1 VKARHWIGILVSA
14 VCLWWA
20 LRGTDWGQVG
30 RTLVRADPWLL
41 LAVAAGSL
49 VAVGLRGL
57 RWRLFLPPG
66 APAPGRE
73 LVTAT
78 GIGLMANNV
87 LPVRIGEFVRPW
99 VLGRR
104 TAVPVTTAF
113 GSLLVERLFD
123 ACVLLGV
130 LVAAVLVLDL
140 PPWMTR
146 GAWIAAAAFVALLA
160 ASTAFLFSPR
170 PFFRLVHAL
179 GRRVLPERWEHEI
192 EGALDRFHAGFV
204 LLRDP
209 RRAAVAL
216 GATALLWAANGALFW
231 LGLAAFGAGG
241 VGPGG
246 ALFVQSVAAVGVS
259 LPSSPGFVGTF
270 QASVKA
276 ALGIL
281 GVGEDVA
288 VSYAIAFHVAQY
300 VPVTLA
306 GFVLLGRTNLGLRD
320 IGRSEEQVEAGLE
333 RVGEVVEEAVA
344 ADEARA
350 AADLRDGAAAAS
362 AERAG
367 DRP

>member
-1 VKARHWIGILVSA
+1 MRKLAAGTTRETGARSTRTTLKARHWVGLVVSA

-20 LRGTDWGQVG
+20 LRGTDWNAV
-30 RTLVRADPWLL
+30 RETLAQANPWLL

-49 VAVGLRGL
+49 VVGVWLRGL

-66 APAPGRE
+66 AAAPARE

-104 TAVPVTTAF
+104 TSVPATTAF

-130 LVAAVLVLDL
+130 LVAAVLLLDL
-140 PPWMTR
+140 PTWMTR
-146 GAWIAAAAFVALLA
+146 GAWVAAALFVALLA
-160 ASTAFLFSPR
+160 GSTAFLFAPG
-170 PFFRLVHAL
+170 PFFRLVHAV
-179 GRRVLPERWEHEI
+179 GRRVLPARWEHEL

-209 RRAAVAL
+209 RRAVVAL
-216 GATALLWAANGALFW
+216 AATALLWAANGALFW
-231 LGLAAFGAGG
+231 LGLAAFGEGG
-241 VGPGG
+241 VGFGG
-246 ALFVQSVAAVGVS
+246 ALFVQSIAAVGVS

-306 GFVLLGRTNLGLRD
+306 GFALLARANLGLRE

-333 RVGEVVEEAVA
+333 HVGEAAEAA
-344 ADEARA
+344 Q
-350 AADLRDGAAAAS
+350 G
-362 AERAG
+362 G
-367 DRP
+367 RP

>member
-1 VKARHWIGILVSA
+1 MKARHWIGILVSA

-20 LRGTDWGQVG
+20 LRGTDWGEVG
-30 RTLVRADPWLL
+30 RTLARADPWLL
-41 LAVAAGSL
+41 LGAAAGTL
-49 VAVGLRGL
+49 VVSVGLRGL
-57 RWRLFLPPG
+57 RWRLFLPSG
-66 APAPGRE
+66 AAAPGRE

-104 TAVPVTTAF
+104 TGVPVTTAF

-123 ACVLLGV
+123 ACVLFGV
-130 LVAAVLVLDL
+130 LLAAALVLEL
-140 PPWMTR
+140 PVWMTR
-146 GAWIAAAAFVALLA
+146 GAWIAAALFAAVLA
-160 ASTAFLFSPR
+160 GSTAFLFAPR
-170 PFFRLVHAL
+170 PFFRVVHAV
-179 GRRVLPERWEHEI
+179 GRRVLPERWEHEL

-216 GATALLWAANGALFW
+216 AATALLWAANGALYW
-231 LGLAAFGAGG
+231 MGLAALGAGG
-241 VGPGG
+241 VGFGG
-246 ALFVQSVAAVGVS
+246 AMFVQSVAAVGVS

-281 GVGEDVA
+281 AVPEDVA

-300 VPVTLA
+300 LPVTLA
-306 GFVLLGRTNLGLRD
+306 GFVLLARADVGLRE

-333 RVGEVVEEAVA
+333 QVGEVVESVVA
-344 ADEARA
+344 EGDP
-350 AADLRDGAAAAS
+350 
-362 AERAG
+362 AG
-367 DRP
+367 GHS

>member
-1 VKARHWIGILVSA
+1 MKARHWIGILVSA

-30 RTLVRADPWLL
+30 RTLARADPWLL

-130 LVAAVLVLDL
+130 LLASVLVLDL
-140 PPWMTR
+140 PLLAIVAGLGR
-146 GAWIAAAAFVALLA
+146 EGSAAAAA
-160 ASTAFLFSPR
+160 
-170 PFFRLVHAL
+170 
-179 GRRVLPERWEHEI
+179 
-192 EGALDRFHAGFV
+192 
-204 LLRDP
+204 
-209 RRAAVAL
+209 
-216 GATALLWAANGALFW
+216 
-231 LGLAAFGAGG
+231 AGG
-241 VGPGG
+241 PTC
-246 ALFVQSVAAVGVS
+246 A
-259 LPSSPGFVGTF
+259 
-270 QASVKA
+270 
-276 ALGIL
+276 
-281 GVGEDVA
+281 
-288 VSYAIAFHVAQY
+288 
-300 VPVTLA
+300 
-306 GFVLLGRTNLGLRD
+306 
-320 IGRSEEQVEAGLE
+320 
-333 RVGEVVEEAVA
+333 
-344 ADEARA
+344 
-350 AADLRDGAAAAS
+350 
-362 AERAG
+362 
-367 DRP
+367 